1 MMRNS
6 HGASVERIE
15 SAQQQRTRGYFCDRV
30 DQLKIVEY
38 ILCLER
44 ANKAGSAAA
53 AAARRF
59 KL

>member
-6 HGASVERIE
+6 HGASVKRIE
-15 SAQQQRTRGYFCDRV
+15 CAAENAWIFCDRV

-38 ILCLER
+38 ILCLEKG
-44 ANKAGSAAA
+44 NKAGSAAA